1 MTLSGIEQTAS
12 TPATSS
18 TLSVGRHVTP
28 IRRSEEENNSGES
41 RQSVGT
47 PSQQDRVEISNAA
60 QELSQSQSSSQQ
72 GNQEEAQSPFNK
84 G

>member
-12 TPATSS
+12 TQATSS
-18 TLSVGRHVTP
+18 HLSVGRQVTA
-28 IRRSEEENNSGES
+28 IRRSEEENNSGDS

-60 QELSQSQSSSQQ
+60 QELSQAQSSSQQ

>member
-1 MTLSGIEQTAS
+1 MTLSGIEPTAS
-12 TPATSS
+12 TQQTSS
-18 TLSVGRHVTP
+18 QLSVGRQVTP
-28 IRRSEEENNSGES
+28 IRRSEEENNSGDS

-60 QELSQSQSSSQQ
+60 QELSQAQSSSQQ